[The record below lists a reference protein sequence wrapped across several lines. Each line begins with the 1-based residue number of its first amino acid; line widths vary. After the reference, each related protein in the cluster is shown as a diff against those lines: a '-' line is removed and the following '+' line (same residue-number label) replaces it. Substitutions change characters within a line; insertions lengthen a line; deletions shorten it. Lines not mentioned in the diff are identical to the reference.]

1 MSNTLDPRKFGF
13 YAEPHD
19 MMHRD
24 EYPITD
30 VRQDRRLVVDEV
42 DPAPLVYLGVEQDGN
57 RAAVV
62 LTADEVRELIDTLT
76 YIMRSNEN
84 RKGDGEHA

>member
-1 MSNTLDPRKFGF
+1 MRLTRPRWCISVWNRT
-13 YAEPHD
+13 A
-19 MMHRD
+19 
-24 EYPITD
+24 T
-30 VRQDRRLVVDEV
+30 
-42 DPAPLVYLGVEQDGN
+42 